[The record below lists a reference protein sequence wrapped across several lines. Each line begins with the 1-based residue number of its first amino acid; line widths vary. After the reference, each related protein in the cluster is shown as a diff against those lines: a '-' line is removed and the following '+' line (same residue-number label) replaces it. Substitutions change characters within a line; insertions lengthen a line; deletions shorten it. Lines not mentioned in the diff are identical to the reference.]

1 MNNMKL
7 KNKRHIII
15 PIAIVIYTL
24 VIAIFFGLKSNSSDT
39 MGAFYLIIGVNL
51 VLAVV
56 LYFILKKREEY
67 RNKNT
72 K

>member
-1 MNNMKL
+1 MNIMKL

-24 VIAIFFGLKSNSSDT
+24 VIAVFFGLKSNSADT

-51 VLAVV
+51 ILAVV
-56 LYFILKKREEY
+56 LYFILKKRENY
-67 RNKNT
+67 RNKN
-72 K
+72 KK

>member
-7 KNKRHIII
+7 KNKRHIIT

-24 VIAIFFGLKSNSSDT
+24 VIAIYFGLKSNSPDT
-39 MGAFYLIIGVNL
+39 RGAFYLIIGVNL

-56 LYFILKKREEY
+56 LYFILKKREDS
-67 RNKNT
+67 RNKN
-72 K
+72 KK

>member
-7 KNKRHIII
+7 RNKRHIII

-24 VIAIFFGLKSNSSDT
+24 VIAMFFGLKSNSPDT

-51 VLAVV
+51 ILAVV
-56 LYFILKKREEY
+56 LYFILKKREDF
-67 RNKNT
+67 RNKN
-72 K
+72 KK